1 MKRRNILIANDDGIY
16 GPGLKPLIRAML
28 KLGEVF
34 VVVPDSERS
43 AASHAITLHK
53 PFRVQSMPLDLG
65 HRRHFRVHTT
75 NGTPADCVRFG
86 VLEMLK
92 KKKVHLVVSGINYGA
107 NLGEDTVYSGTVAA
121 VREGAMMGIPG
132 FAVSVVDASKAE
144 FKAAERVCVRI
155 ARQILSNGIPP
166 RTFLNVNIPPVNHHR
181 MPIAVT
187 RLGRRIYGKEIPSG
201 IDPRGQAYYWLA
213 GDEPR
218 GIPEEGTD
226 IAAIKAKQVS
236 VTPLAID
243 STYQPF
249 LPELTAW
256 KF

>member
-1 MKRRNILIANDDGIY
+1 
-16 GPGLKPLIRAML
+16 
-28 KLGEVF
+28 
-34 VVVPDSERS
+34 
-43 AASHAITLHK
+43 
-53 PFRVQSMPLDLG
+53 
-65 HRRHFRVHTT
+65 
-75 NGTPADCVRFG
+75 
-86 VLEMLK
+86 
-92 KKKVHLVVSGINYGA
+92 
-107 NLGEDTVYSGTVAA
+107 
-121 VREGAMMGIPG
+121 
-132 FAVSVVDASKAE
+132 
-144 FKAAERVCVRI
+144 
-155 ARQILSNGIPP
+155 
-166 RTFLNVNIPPVNHHR
+166 